1 MSHPPRQYLAGLL
14 LVAAGCRTTYVED
27 TAGARRAFADGRF
40 EEAYRALA
48 EAKPAGRDRVVY
60 HLERAVVAHTTG
72 DWARSNVDLEEARK
86 LVGIDEEAGVGR
98 RIGGTAATFLLDE
111 TAGPYP
117 AEDYEQVLIPA
128 LKCVNHLLAHDPGDV
143 HSIDRAYAAARA
155 SAELQKW
162 LATEHDRELADADRE
177 AKSGGL
183 RRDALLADL
192 RPRYEAQFA
201 SLRGRAN
208 LFQNAFAHY
217 LSALVL
223 EMTGKTDAALIAAE
237 KAYAL
242 DPGFSY
248 LRDDLL
254 RLSAAG
260 GDAARGEKYRA
271 LFGAEPRAPGKD
283 EGEAVVVY
291 ECGLAPL
298 KEELAV
304 RFPVPAGR
312 GRLVWVKL
320 VFPVYAARF
329 NPSAFAALRA
339 GDREARTEP
348 LMDVEALAILS
359 LRDRMPILATKMLLR
374 AGAKAAAQIGLQ
386 EGGRRVG
393 GRDGGGLLGLLL
405 GILYAELSE
414 RADLRSWLTLPRSF
428 QVARMTLPAGPQAL
442 SLRVCDAGGG
452 TMTEI
457 PLGTWEIRPGA
468 KRFILLR
475 TVGERSFA
483 VVGRYATERAG
494 AN

>member
-1 MSHPPRQYLAGLL
+1 MGFPFRPTLIAI
-14 LVAAGCRTTYVED
+14 LVASAGCRTTYVED
-27 TAGARRAFADGRF
+27 TASARRAFADGRF

-72 DWARSNVDLEEARK
+72 DWARSSGDLEEARK
-86 LVGIDEEAGVGR
+86 LVGIDEEAGVVR
-98 RIGGTAATFLLDE
+98 KAGGTAATILLDE

-117 AEDYEQVLIPA
+117 AEDYEKVLIPA

-143 HSIDRAYAAARA
+143 HSIDRAASAARA

-162 LATEHDRELADADRE
+162 LGEEHVRELAEADRE
-177 AKSGGL
+177 AKQGGL

-201 SLRGRAN
+201 SLRGRAG

-217 LSALVL
+217 LSSLVL
-223 EMTGKTDAALIAAE
+223 EMTGKTDTALIAAE

-248 LRDDLL
+248 LRADLL
-254 RLSAAG
+254 RLSAAVH
-260 GDAARGEKYRA
+260 DTARVEKYRA

-312 GRLVWVKL
+312 GRLVWVKM
-320 VFPVYAARF
+320 VFPAYAARF
-329 NPSAFAALRA
+329 NPAAFAALRA
-339 GDREARTEP
+339 GEREARTEP

-359 LRDRMPILATKMLLR
+359 LRDRMPVLATKMLLR

-386 EGGRRVG
+386 EGGRRAAG
-393 GRDGGGLLGLLL
+393 NDGGLLGLLV

-428 QVARMTLPAGPQAL
+428 QMARMVLPAGPQAL

-475 TVGERSFA
+475 TVGEKSFA
-483 VVGRYATERAG
+483 VVGRYASERTG
-494 AN
+494 PN